1 MFTYDDSASNWVLKD
16 TLLPRDEGTN
26 QQFGAMNCLSGDG
39 QRVLVSAVDN
49 ISGNAAYVVIHEKDG
64 DNWKLRQPSDRDV
77 GVTGDFGLTTGAP
90 NGYKYLGTGSLG
102 EDKTLSLSRDGS
114 TIIVC
119 DPYITSGYSHE
130 GRVRIFNMPSNIK
143 SIWGSNDD
151 VNWTKITT
159 APTREEATS
168 NVAGFQFGYND
179 EIDIT
184 NIDNPNYYKYH
195 AIVADAF
202 TRLKDVKLFGVRN
215 QGSSTL
221 HDGALTLTKNLDVPR
236 IGPPL
241 DADDTPRRDRLVVEY
256 NTHKNPMEDGLVQ
269 DTSGRGNDGAF
280 YGGASY
286 DATEKALEFS
296 GGSRLQGYHNF
307 LETTNSNCHS
317 FSVNLWFNHN
327 ISNPYYNVIFHTGN
341 TPPVSGS
348 SPQMFINGNDQISV
362 SKAGYDINTSV
373 VPERGGWYHVV
384 WTYPGGDV
392 FSASKIYVNGVLETV
407 TTSGSNAVLNKITGR
422 DFALGHQLNA
432 SAGTAFTGH
441 ISNFKLY
448 DTALTAEEVKT
459 LYDMGRCDEG
469 GHIVNFSKTR
479 VGIGLGDGEAPQ
491 AALDVRG
498 NVSFGS
504 GSHELRGYFK
514 YNNQPRFSAYSNNGN
529 TNYSGFSSPIVMNST
544 FYNVGS
550 HYSTSTGAFTAPVTG
565 HYRFSI
571 EAWNNGTGV
580 HLSMWY
586 RTSNSGAWDDIAPHK
601 LLGLAPN
608 GDEIIWT
615 SLGAS
620 SATTT
625 YDLYVP
631 AGYQIGFGTRGGGAV
646 TIYRAHT
653 YFSGELI
660 SIV

>member
-1 MFTYDDSASNWVLKD
+1 
-16 TLLPRDEGTN
+16 
-26 QQFGAMNCLSGDG
+26 
-39 QRVLVSAVDN
+39 
-49 ISGNAAYVVIHEKDG
+49 
-64 DNWKLRQPSDRDV
+64 
-77 GVTGDFGLTTGAP
+77 
-90 NGYKYLGTGSLG
+90 
-102 EDKTLSLSRDGS
+102 
-114 TIIVC
+114 
-119 DPYITSGYSHE
+119 
-130 GRVRIFNMPSNIK
+130 
-143 SIWGSNDD
+143 
-151 VNWTKITT
+151 
-159 APTREEATS
+159 
-168 NVAGFQFGYND
+168 
-179 EIDIT
+179 
-184 NIDNPNYYKYH
+184 
-195 AIVADAF
+195 
-202 TRLKDVKLFGVRN
+202 
-215 QGSSTL
+215 
-221 HDGALTLTKNLDVPR
+221 LTLTKNLDVPR

-459 LYDMGRCDEG
+459 LYQMGRCDEG
-469 GHIVNFSKTR
+469 HHTVNFSKTR
-479 VGIGLGDGEAPQ
+479 VGIGLGDGEAAQ

-498 NVSFGS
+498 RIMREYNPGEIIEELNTVCNGRPVTVLSGTYTPTNVTASQTSSVTHTEINGSFITYNKPVGAKRIYYKFACQWEDNGYGAITNFKIRVYHNGAWRDINLSRYTHAAQYHAGGAADHHGHDWVVMEFVFECDADTESQHDGRFLSSKTSYTFDATWRNHANAYSSILHKTHWWDGGS
-504 GSHELRGYFK
+504 GIIHPPQLTIR
-514 YNNQPRFSAYSNNGN
+514 A
-529 TNYSGFSSPIVMNST
+529 
-544 FYNVGS
+544 
-550 HYSTSTGAFTAPVTG
+550 
-565 HYRFSI
+565 
-571 EAWNNGTGV
+571 
-580 HLSMWY
+580 
-586 RTSNSGAWDDIAPHK
+586 IA
-601 LLGLAPN
+601 
-608 GDEIIWT
+608 
-615 SLGAS
+615 
-620 SATTT
+620 
-625 YDLYVP
+625 
-631 AGYQIGFGTRGGGAV
+631 
-646 TIYRAHT
+646 
-653 YFSGELI
+653 
-660 SIV
+660 